1 MTLINS
7 LKFAEYYKWNLARIP
22 GVWLLGINENLLL
35 LYCILSSPPLF
46 RPLSTNPTKWF
57 YTLKQFVGNSRRI
70 VWMCLTILWGW
81 RLEGWLNAFYIIKES
96 FRANPG
102 INPLIFWIVSGHYFE
117 KVLLMNSIVSEID
130 DSRSSGS
137 LKISSFADLALFL
150 EIVSM
155 TANM

>member
-1 MTLINS
+1 M
-7 LKFAEYYKWNLARIP
+7 FDH
-22 GVWLLGINENLLL
+22 
-35 LYCILSSPPLF
+35 
-46 RPLSTNPTKWF
+46 
-57 YTLKQFVGNSRRI
+57 FVGLALR
-70 VWMCLTILWGW
+70 G
-81 RLEGWLNAFYIIKES
+81 LNAFYVIKES

-102 INPLIFWIVSGHYFE
+102 KNPWIVSGHYFE

-130 DSRSSGS
+130 DSRSPGS